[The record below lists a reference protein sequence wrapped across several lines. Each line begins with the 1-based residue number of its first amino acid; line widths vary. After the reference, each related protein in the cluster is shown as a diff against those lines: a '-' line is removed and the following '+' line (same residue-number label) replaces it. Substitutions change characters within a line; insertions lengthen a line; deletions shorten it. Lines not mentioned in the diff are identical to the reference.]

1 MNKARQAFSMLGIL
15 FLMSVLLLACGN
27 TEEPAAGNAGA
38 VNAGGNTAAGAA
50 PSTEGTDNGA
60 EAEAE
65 SAARSYTDYKGHTV
79 EIPVHPQRI
88 VYSGE
93 TYGDLVAL
101 GVKAA
106 GYPLS
111 MGEGQVFEEQLQ
123 GVEDVGFPINL
134 EKTLELQPDLIIY
147 AGTEESDFEAL
158 SKIAPTVIF
167 NTFAPLEERMTEIG
181 GILGKTEEAAAW
193 LARYKADEA
202 AMWEQLKAAGM
213 KPGETASVFTYY
225 PGDRLFIMAATGL
238 SQVLY
243 GENGFKATPPVQ
255 KLLDEGTGFEEI
267 SLEVLE
273 QYAGDRIFVLTP
285 VADEAKQSTESM
297 LQSEIWKSL
306 PAVKNGYVY
315 TQDIMKTSSDATTR
329 EWLLQEL
336 PRLMNAQ

>member
-1 MNKARQAFSMLGIL
+1 MKKAKQPLTVLSML

-27 TEEPAAGNAGA
+27 GEKSAAGNT
-38 VNAGGNTAAGAA
+38 GGNTAANTAPAA
-50 PSTEGTDNGA
+50 TAAEGTNN
-60 EAEAE
+60 
-65 SAARSYTDYKGHTV
+65 SAGETAATRSYTDYKGHTV
-79 EIPVHPQRI
+79 EIPVQPQRI

-101 GVKAA
+101 GVKAI

-111 MGEGQVFEEQLQ
+111 MGEGQVYEEQLT

-158 SKIAPTVIF
+158 SKIAPTIIF
-167 NTFAPLEERMTEIG
+167 NTFAPLEERMKEIG
-181 GILGKTEEAAAW
+181 GILGKTEEAETW
-193 LARYKADEA
+193 LAQYKSDEA

-225 PGDRLFIMAATGL
+225 PGDRLFIMASTGL

-243 GENGFKATPPVQ
+243 GEGGFKAQPAVQ

-267 SLEVLE
+267 SMEVLE
-273 QYAGDRIFVLTP
+273 QYAGDRIFILTP
-285 VADEAKQSTESM
+285 VADEAKQSTDKM

-315 TQDIMKTSSDATTR
+315 TQDIMKTSADATTR

-336 PRLMNAQ
+336 PRLLNSK